1 MHLAPMVA
9 HPTPMSSSANHATA
23 PVRPGEILR
32 QIGPGLIITATIVGS
47 GELVVTPKLGA
58 GAGFTLLW
66 FMIAACVLK
75 VFIQVEIGRHTVTT
89 GRSSL
94 RTMDLMPGPR
104 LRVSWLLWLWVPMF
118 AATVFQ
124 IAGMLGGIASILSLA
139 GAALPKPL
147 LAAGVGVFTAGLLVL
162 GRYRVI
168 EAASTW
174 MVVAFTVC
182 TVGAVGALQFT
193 PFAVTGADLA
203 EGFSFKLPPS
213 FTVAFAAF
221 GVIGVGASEL
231 IYYPYWLLEKG
242 YARRVGVADGTPGW
256 RERARGWIRVLHA
269 DVWTSCLIY
278 TGATLAFYV
287 LGAAILKRKGL
298 DVTNADMIPALS
310 QMYIETFGAWS
321 LWLFLIGAAAVL
333 YSTVFGATAANVRLV
348 ADALE
353 VFGVKKHRDEA
364 DRQRT
369 LLQQRPAPRPVPSP
383 ARLLRAYWRA
393 WPRLAGH
400 SRPTTSPSR
409 CGLCWTRTLTHCQAR
424 GQQQGHQQKHGS
436 PGGLLEQGDSVL
448 PTGNHGGKATF
459 PLVGGNGSALSVLA

>member
-1 MHLAPMVA
+1 MHPESHHAPA
-9 HPTPMSSSANHATA
+9 PT
-23 PVRPGEILR
+23 RPREILR
-32 QIGPGLIITATIVGS
+32 QLGPGLIITATIVGS

-124 IAGMLGGIASILSLA
+124 IAGMLGGVASILSLA
-139 GAALPKPL
+139 GLALPKPAIAL
-147 LAAGVGVFTAGLLVL
+147 GVGALTGALLVL
-162 GRYRVI
+162 GRYKVI

-174 MVVAFTVC
+174 MVVAFTAC
-182 TVGAVGALQFT
+182 TVIAVGALQFT
-193 PFAVTGADLA
+193 PYAVTPANLA
-203 EGFSFKLPPS
+203 EGFSFSLPPS
-213 FTVAFAAF
+213 FTIAFAAF

-242 YARRVGVADGTPGW
+242 YARRIGTNDGSDGW
-256 RERARGWIRVLHA
+256 RERARGWIRVLQA
-269 DVWTSCLIY
+269 DAWTSCLIY
-278 TGATLAFYV
+278 TGATLAFYL

-298 DVTNADMIPALS
+298 DVTNADMIPVLS
-310 QMYIETFGAWS
+310 QMYVETFGPWS
-321 LWLFLIGAAAVL
+321 FWLFLVGAAAVL

-353 VFGVKKHRDEA
+353 VFGLKTHRDEA
-364 DRQRT
+364 DRQLT
-369 LLQQRPAPRPVPSP
+369 LRRLSVGFPVLWTLIFLLWGEPVTLVFVGAVAQGLMLPFLGVLALYLHHRHTTPELRPGSLWRSGLWLSAACMAV
-383 ARLLRAYWRA
+383 AGGYQVVTRLL
-393 WPRLAGH
+393 
-400 SRPTTSPSR
+400 S
-409 CGLCWTRTLTHCQAR
+409 
-424 GQQQGHQQKHGS
+424 
-436 PGGLLEQGDSVL
+436 
-448 PTGNHGGKATF
+448 
-459 PLVGGNGSALSVLA
+459 

>member
-1 MHLAPMVA
+1 
-9 HPTPMSSSANHATA
+9 MSSESHPVSAPT
-23 PVRPGEILR
+23 RTGEILR
-32 QIGPGLIITATIVGS
+32 QLGPGLIITATIVGS

-89 GRSSL
+89 GSSSL
-94 RTMDLMPGPR
+94 RTMDRMPGPR
-104 LRVSWLLWLWVPMF
+104 LRGRSWLLWLWVPMF
-118 AATVFQ
+118 IATVFQ
-124 IAGMLGGIASILSLA
+124 IAGMLGGVASILSLA
-139 GAALPKPL
+139 GVGLPKPVI
-147 LAAGVGVFTAGLLVL
+147 ATGVGVLTAVLLVV
-162 GRYRVI
+162 GRYKVI
-168 EAASTW
+168 EVASTW
-174 MVVAFTVC
+174 MVVAFTLC
-182 TVGAVGALQFT
+182 TMVAVGALQFT
-193 PFAVTGADLA
+193 PFAVTGANLA

-242 YARRVGVADGTPGW
+242 YSKRVGDPDGSPAW

-287 LGAAILKRKGL
+287 LGAAILKKKGL
-298 DVTNADMIPALS
+298 DVTNADMIPTLS

-353 VFGVKKHRDEA
+353 VFGAKTHRDEA

-369 LLQQRPAPRPVPSP
+369 LRWLSIAFPVIWTVIFLLWGEPVTLVFVGAIAQGLMLPFLGFLALHLHHRHTPEELKPGAIWRSGLWLS
-383 ARLLRAYWRA
+383 AACMTVAGGYQVITRLL
-393 WPRLAGH
+393 P
-400 SRPTTSPSR
+400 
-409 CGLCWTRTLTHCQAR
+409 
-424 GQQQGHQQKHGS
+424 
-436 PGGLLEQGDSVL
+436 
-448 PTGNHGGKATF
+448 
-459 PLVGGNGSALSVLA
+459 

>member
-1 MHLAPMVA
+1 MTPETTPAQAP
-9 HPTPMSSSANHATA
+9 T
-23 PVRPGEILR
+23 RPREILR
-32 QIGPGLIITATIVGS
+32 QLGPGLIITATIVGS

-124 IAGMLGGIASILSLA
+124 IAGMLGGVASILSLA
-139 GAALPKPL
+139 GLALPKP
-147 LAAGVGVFTAGLLVL
+147 AIAIGVGTLTAALLVL
-162 GRYRVI
+162 GRYKVI

-174 MVVAFTVC
+174 MVVAFTAC
-182 TVGAVGALQFT
+182 TLIAVGALQFT
-193 PFAVTGADLA
+193 PYAVTPANLA
-203 EGFSFKLPPS
+203 EGFSFSLPPS
-213 FTVAFAAF
+213 FTIAFAAF

-242 YARRVGVADGTPGW
+242 YARRIGKNDGSGGW
-256 RERARGWIRVLHA
+256 RDRARGWIRVLQA
-269 DVWTSCLIY
+269 DAWTSCLIY

-298 DVTNADMIPALS
+298 DVTNADMIPVLS
-310 QMYIETFGAWS
+310 QMYIETFGPWS
-321 LWLFLIGAAAVL
+321 FWLFLVGAAAVL

-353 VFGVKKHRDEA
+353 VFGLKTHRDEA
-364 DRQRT
+364 DRQLT
-369 LLQQRPAPRPVPSP
+369 LRRLSVAFPVLWTLIFLLWGEPVTLVFVGAVAQGLMLPFLGMLALYLHHRLTPPELRPGTLWRSGLWLSAACMAV
-383 ARLLRAYWRA
+383 AGGYQVVTRLL
-393 WPRLAGH
+393 
-400 SRPTTSPSR
+400 S
-409 CGLCWTRTLTHCQAR
+409 
-424 GQQQGHQQKHGS
+424 
-436 PGGLLEQGDSVL
+436 
-448 PTGNHGGKATF
+448 
-459 PLVGGNGSALSVLA
+459 

>member
-369 LLQQRPAPRPVPSP
+369 LLQLSVAFPVIWTTIYLFWGEPVTLVFVGAVAQGLMLPFLGFLALYLHHRHTPEGLRPGVP
-383 ARLLRAYWRA
+383 WRA
-393 WPRLAGH
+393 GLWLSATCMAVAGGYQVV
-400 SRPTTSPSR
+400 SR
-409 CGLCWTRTLTHCQAR
+409 
-424 GQQQGHQQKHGS
+424 
-436 PGGLLEQGDSVL
+436 
-448 PTGNHGGKATF
+448 F
-459 PLVGGNGSALSVLA
+459 LS

>member
-1 MHLAPMVA
+1 
-9 HPTPMSSSANHATA
+9 MSSESTPVPA
-23 PVRPGEILR
+23 PTRPGEILR
-32 QIGPGLIITATIVGS
+32 QLGPGLIITATIVGS

-89 GRSSL
+89 GSSSL
-94 RTMDLMPGPR
+94 RTMDRMPGPR
-104 LRVSWLLWLWVPMF
+104 LRGRSWLLWLWVPMF
-118 AATVFQ
+118 IATVFQ
-124 IAGMLGGIASILSLA
+124 IAGMLGGVASILSLA
-139 GAALPKPL
+139 GVGLSKPVI
-147 LAAGVGVFTAGLLVL
+147 ATAVGVFTAALLVL
-162 GRYRVI
+162 GRYKVI
-168 EAASTW
+168 EVASTW
-174 MVVAFTVC
+174 MVVAFTMC
-182 TVGAVGALQFT
+182 TIVAVGALQFT
-193 PFAVTGADLA
+193 PFAVTGANLA
-203 EGFSFKLPPS
+203 EGFSFSLPPS

-242 YARRVGVADGTPGW
+242 YSRRVGAPDGSPAW

-287 LGAAILKRKGL
+287 LGAAILKKKGL
-298 DVTNADMIPALS
+298 DVTNADMIPTLS
-310 QMYIETFGAWS
+310 QMYIETFGPWS

-353 VFGVKKHRDEA
+353 VFGAKTHRDEV

-369 LLQQRPAPRPVPSP
+369 LRQLSIAFPVIWTAIFLLWGEPVTLVFVGAIAQGLMLPFLGILALYLHHRHTPDELRPGALWRSGLWLSATCMTV
-383 ARLLRAYWRA
+383 AGGYQVITRLL
-393 WPRLAGH
+393 P
-400 SRPTTSPSR
+400 
-409 CGLCWTRTLTHCQAR
+409 
-424 GQQQGHQQKHGS
+424 
-436 PGGLLEQGDSVL
+436 
-448 PTGNHGGKATF
+448 
-459 PLVGGNGSALSVLA
+459 